1 MKQTYTKNHL
11 LKYLYRETSLSETL
25 AIEEALVEDRN
36 LFEELQG
43 LKEAYSQLPK
53 VKFNPSSSTIDKI
66 LSYSKQTALEEQA

>member
-36 LFEELQG
+36 LFEEVRHIANLN
-43 LKEAYSQLPK
+43 LCRSPPYLA
-53 VKFNPSSSTIDKI
+53 ST
-66 LSYSKQTALEEQA
+66 